1 VPRVVEVRLSR
12 LVAGTGAPPVCLEEV
27 CRRTD
32 CVGGDVEI
40 AGAVGQDVLWHE
52 LRLADLAA
60 HGAAGADF
68 YAATA
73 IAPQGA

>member
-1 VPRVVEVRLSR
+1 MIP
-12 LVAGTGAPPVCLEEV
+12 GTRARAPTMCSQDIR
-27 CRRTD
+27 RRTD

-60 HGAAGADF
+60 HGAAGVDF

-73 IAPQGA
+73 PQGA